1 MEFINNLHSE
11 KIFAFNKMYLCTKRA
26 WVKLPTCL
34 TFKTYLSLLTASLWY
49 WREKR
54 EMTYMCVLIYC
65 TVFTFS
71 VFILFLDFCILR
83 IWTILFN
90 YSFFSFFFIMPC
102 YWTIMLIVIAYLTSN
117 LFFPLQIFRFHYQWL
132 SNVQIQKTHL
142 TQNDIYIK
150 GYVLAILKNQASA
163 RADKK
168 HKQW

>member
-90 YSFFSFFFIMPC
+90 YSLFYFFIFFKLC
-102 YWTIMLIVIAYLTSN
+102 HVIEQLCWLLLLI
-117 LFFPLQIFRFHYQWL
+117 W
-132 SNVQIQKTHL
+132 HL
-142 TQNDIYIK
+142 TCSFHFRYSDFITNDYPTFRSRRRI
-150 GYVLAILKNQASA
+150 S
-163 RADKK
+163 
-168 HKQW
+168 HKMTFT